1 MKNLPLVLCALGF
14 AGLAQA
20 RPHVLEE
27 TRTIARPD
35 SSWTYF
41 GRIVAVDTSW
51 ALVQGDRF
59 VPDPNAEGGTRHDG
73 AAHLYEKVGSNWVY
87 RGVLGAIEA
96 IDEWTKPGFAM
107 KNGVA
112 MVIQK
117 TPRIFERNGSTW
129 TEAVANMPEVQGPD
143 IEILNGKILVPT
155 ISCSWNAVV
164 LSKTNGVW
172 SQEGLLPGNF
182 HECGDN
188 PSTPRVDL
196 ENTFG
201 RAVVLN
207 ALDTESVEPVAKLF
221 RPVAQAGP
229 PVWEQFAELARPT
242 GATIFGPDVAMRGS
256 YVAVTG
262 PRETGTWMFREL
274 NGVWGRFIE
283 PMEPADA
290 ALQPLAISATSLQH
304 TSQYFLQ
311 RNFSFDRNAYVVNV
325 FTTTFVEP
333 TSRTPV
339 THRASL
345 VARGGGSLGSSVDI
359 SGNRVIVG
367 GLDNFTGNNTVR
379 VFDMPA
385 PLPTPA
391 FRQDDFENFNGN
403 FGFDWEVV
411 PGSEFARVPGS
422 NTFWRQSST
431 AGDAG
436 AFVPSSESTNQA
448 IEADITPRAFSGSDR
463 WVGLVVRRRDAANY
477 YYLTARS
484 SGSLQIRKIVN
495 GVYST
500 LASTPFPVTIGQP
513 MHLRLEAI
521 GTALRVY
528 VDGRQRL
535 TVYDSS
541 HTRGT
546 VGVAMYRTGADFD
559 GIFVSQAPHTSIYR
573 TDFSTPATPQFMNDL
588 GTWQQSGGIY
598 RQTSLTTADATAFIG
613 GLGDQAIVQVRLRIN
628 AFVVPSFGYVGVL
641 FHYTDNLNYHFF
653 RLNRSGELSVG
664 AVSGGFPYI
673 VAQKNYPVTPGTW
686 YTVRA
691 ERVGNVTR
699 VHVNGQLQLTTFG
712 GFRKGRF
719 GLVTNHATADFDDFL
734 AYEP

>member
-1 MKNLPLVLCALGF
+1 M
-14 AGLAQA
+14 
-20 RPHVLEE
+20 
-27 TRTIARPD
+27 
-35 SSWTYF
+35 
-41 GRIVAVDTSW
+41 
-51 ALVQGDRF
+51 QGDRF

-73 AAHLYEKVGSNWVY
+73 AAHLYEKVGSTWVY

-107 KNGVA
+107 KDGVA

-164 LSKTNGVW
+164 LTKTNGVW

-188 PSTPRVDL
+188 PATPRLDL
-196 ENTFG
+196 ENSFG

-207 ALDTESVEPVAKLF
+207 AQDTVSVEPVAKVF
-221 RPVAQAGP
+221 QPSAKSGP
-229 PVWEQFAELARPT
+229 AVWNPLAELARPS

-262 PRETGTWMFREL
+262 PRATGTWMFREI
-274 NGVWGRFIE
+274 NNVWGRFIE

-304 TSQYFLQ
+304 SAQYFLQ
-311 RNFSFDRNAYVVNV
+311 RNYSYDRNAYVVNV
-325 FTTTFVEP
+325 FTVINALTTD
-333 TSRTPV
+333 RTRV

-385 PLPTPA
+385 TLPA
-391 FRQDDFENFNGN
+391 VFFQQDDFKYTDGLFRL
-403 FGFDWEVV
+403 DWEFV
-411 PGSEFARVPGS
+411 PGSTFTTFTQS
-422 NTFWRQSST
+422 NNVFWRQTST

-436 AFVPSSESTNQA
+436 AFAPVSPVPGSESPNQA
-448 IEADITPRAFSGSDR
+448 IETDIIPRAFDGNDR

-528 VDGRQRL
+528 ADGRQRL

-541 HTRGT
+541 HTHGMA
-546 VGVAMYRTGADFD
+546 GVAMYRTRADF
-559 GIFVSQAPHTSIYR
+559 GVVFVSQAPQSTIYL
-573 TDFSTPATPQFMNDL
+573 TNFSTPATPQFINDL

-598 RQTSLTTADATAFIG
+598 RQTSFTADDARAIIG
-613 GLGDQAIVQVRLRIN
+613 GMTDEAIVQVKLRIN
-628 AFVVPSFGYVGVL
+628 AFAGPSDGWAGVL
-641 FHYTDNLNYHFF
+641 FNYYDNLNYEFL
-653 RLNRSGELSVG
+653 RLHKSGVLSVG
-664 AVSGGFPYI
+664 FVQNGVLGFREHR
-673 VAQKNYPVTPGTW
+673 NYPVTPGTW

-691 ERVGNVTR
+691 E
-699 VHVNGQLQLTTFG
+699 QLNEHIACVLERTVSDG
-712 GFRKGRF
+712 
-719 GLVTNHATADFDDFL
+719 
-734 AYEP
+734 